1 MFRKLINQISTLY
14 YHATPKTIEQDVTKA
29 VQLLKLL
36 PAEQT
41 RAKAAVFMDG
51 LSQMQSEWRLDS
63 QKSHTEKQTLRQES
77 KRTGKPKIDGSRTR
91 TAKKR

>member
-1 MFRKLINQISTLY
+1 MTRRIINQISTLY
-14 YHATPKTIEQDVTKA
+14 YRASPKTIEQDVTKA

-36 PAEQT
+36 PDEQT

-51 LSQMQSEWRLDS
+51 LSQMRSEWRLDS
-63 QKSHTEKQTLRQES
+63 QKSRAKKQNSRQES
-77 KRTGKPKIDGSRTR
+77 TRTSKPKTGNSPTR